1 MDEFDESLAPI
12 HGKTSSK
19 IGRDFLHDS
28 HHFQSSID
36 LINVCKLQFSEHH
49 LFEAHDEIH
58 FGIMFPIMK
67 PN

>member
-28 HHFQSSID
+28 HHFQSSIE
-36 LINVCKLQFSEHH
+36 LNNVRKLHFSEDYFLKH
-49 LFEAHDEIH
+49 
-58 FGIMFPIMK
+58 MMK
-67 PN
+67 SISE